1 VVASA
6 SGSNTGTGVAS
17 AAQVVGPGSPN
28 GDSYSI
34 QFHVIAGVTTYDVI
48 DSTTATTISTGNGY
62 TDGAAISAG
71 GMQFSVSGA
80 PANGD
85 AFTTGPSAT
94 QSIFTTLQQLVTTL
108 QSPVSTAADRAKL
121 ANGIG
126 RALQDIDQAL
136 GNVLASRASVGASLR
151 ELDSLTASNQDRS
164 QQYAQ
169 SLSTLQDLDYNKA
182 LSDFSRQQ
190 LALDAAQKSFV
201 KISGLSLFNYL

>member
-1 VVASA
+1 M
-6 SGSNTGTGVAS
+6 
-17 AAQVVGPGSPN
+17 
-28 GDSYSI
+28 
-34 QFHVIAGVTTYDVI
+34 
-48 DSTTATTISTGNGY
+48 
-62 TDGAAISAG
+62 AI
-71 GMQFSVSGA
+71 
-80 PANGD
+80 
-85 AFTTGPSAT
+85 
-94 QSIFTTLQQLVTTL
+94 VTTL
-108 QSPVSTAADRAKL
+108 QSPVATAVDRAKL